1 MSEWVKRLDR
11 KLIHQGR
18 IISLYE
24 DTMQFGNGNIK
35 KWDFIGHRGAA
46 AVIPVLPD
54 GRILLVRQFRSACDS
69 ELWEIPAGGRDSE
82 EEDFLDCAVREL
94 EEETG
99 WRSEQPPELLIT
111 LYTTVAFCGE
121 RIDVFVARG
130 LTKTEKNWD
139 EDENLELQAFTLD
152 ELTDMVLTGRIVD
165 GKTIAGL
172 MAYRAALSKEQ

>member
-24 DTMQFGNGNIK
+24 DTMEFGNGNVK

-54 GRILLVRQFRSACDS
+54 GKILMVKQFRSACDS

-82 EEDFLDCAVREL
+82 EEDFCECATREL

-99 WRSEQPPELLIT
+99 WKSQKPLELLIS

-121 RIDVFVARG
+121 RIDVFVANE
-130 LTKTEKNWD
+130 LVKTEKHWD
-139 EDENLELQAFTLD
+139 EDEHLELKAFTIE
-152 ELTDMVLTGRIVD
+152 ELTEMVLTQQIVD

-172 MAYRAALSKEQ
+172 MAYRARLEK